1 MNIYT
6 TGLYDVDT
14 SRLVLTL
21 NPSISGQH
29 TMTNDRLQ
37 ALARVHAHHILIR
50 LMPYGVELCRRH
62 EPVIIGL
69 IAWYDLD
76 AVDLDATVAAAIA
89 EHGLGLGFE
98 TDPRFTGRRPDAYEC
113 GVNWYCGVC
122 HTKLVHQGE
131 HTPACPR
138 ACRICGCT
146 DDDCSGCIAATGV
159 PCSWV
164 PGEVDLCSA
173 CRDQGLPELIAEV
186 DANEGK
192 VMSDECICPVS
203 IDNENGV
210 CTQCGGLVPSS
221 CLTLVM
227 PKPALVTC
235 SRCGQRGVPAADV
248 GLCHRH
254 QIIAC
259 DLYRIPSVVR
269 IP

>member
-1 MNIYT
+1 
-6 TGLYDVDT
+6 
-14 SRLVLTL
+14 
-21 NPSISGQH
+21 
-29 TMTNDRLQ
+29 MTNDRLQ
-37 ALARVHAHHILIR
+37 ALARVHAHQILIR
-50 LMPYGVELCRRH
+50 LMPHGVELCRRH

-76 AVDLDATVAAAIA
+76 AVDIDVTVAAAID

-98 TDPRFTGRRPDAYEC
+98 HDIRFKGRRPDAYQKHA
-113 GVNWYCGVC
+113 GMDWYCGVC

-164 PGEVDLCSA
+164 EADLCSA
-173 CRDQGLPELIAEV
+173 CRDQGLSELIAEV
-186 DANEGK
+186 DANEGGP
-192 VMSDECICPVS
+192 D
-203 IDNENGV
+203 
-210 CTQCGGLVPSS
+210 
-221 CLTLVM
+221 
-227 PKPALVTC
+227 PALVTC